1 MKIIRILVISF
12 LFCLS
17 GTLAFAFTHENLY
30 PFLEVQLPG
39 YTADELDGFEAG
51 GSIIASRDYFKGGNE
66 DIIFGVS
73 IVLGQALNVPPALLS
88 RQSGSNEHFYKTRI
102 QGFKA
107 AVAKGGEDCTLCGGI
122 LVHLE
127 GKNRYFVCNYQ
138 NITDKEAISLIK
150 KFDLKAL
157 SQAVKDVELPEG
169 GMMKIPGMGGESE
182 EDSGEI
188 GY

>member
-1 MKIIRILVISF
+1 MLAISF

-17 GTLAFAFTHENLY
+17 GTLAFAFTHEDLY

-51 GSIIASRDYFKGGNE
+51 GSIIAARDYFKGGNE

-73 IVLGQALNVPPALLS
+73 IVLGQALNVSPALLS
-88 RQSGSNEHFYKTRI
+88 NQGLKGKEHLYKTSI

-107 AVAKGGEDCTLCGGI
+107 DVTKGGEDCTLCGGI

-138 NITDKEAISLIK
+138 NITDKEAISLINR
-150 KFDLKAL
+150 FDLKAI
-157 SQAVKDVELPEG
+157 SKAIKNVQLPEG
-169 GMMKIPGMGGESE
+169 GMMKIPGMGGESKE
-182 EDSGEI
+182 EAGEL